1 LIRRILESAYR
12 RTIGALKN
20 SLSGALSSATR
31 GGGLL
36 QLLYVLAIVGL
47 MAGFINAVFFP
58 LSNQSL
64 IVYLGIGSQTI
75 PESLIDAFVIM
86 VGGAGIYLTYV
97 SGRQTTRA
105 RTVNLYLGLALLLIA
120 VSLLTG
126 VEVTILKQFG

>member
-1 LIRRILESAYR
+1 MVRKILESGYD
-12 RTIGALKN
+12 RTIGALKKAVWRVFG
-20 SLSGALSSATR
+20 SVAS

-36 QLLYVLAIVGL
+36 QVVYVLVVVGL

-58 LSNQSL
+58 VANQGRV
-64 IVYLGIGSQTI
+64 VYPGGGAQTI
-75 PESLIDAFVIM
+75 PEAVIDSFVIM
-86 VGGAGIYLTYV
+86 LGGAGIYLTYV

-126 VEVTILKQFG
+126 IDLAIIKGFG